1 MPEYSGET
9 TWSVRET
16 KAPHGY
22 YKSEDGEQTLGG
34 NTFKNKRQKGKITI
48 TKVDNE
54 NSYINHNDKTKPQGD
69 GQLDGAVFD
78 IIAEEDIVLPNISNK
93 VVHKK
98 GDVVETLVI
107 QNGRAESSLHELG
120 TYKVVERQ
128 LPEGYWYQ
136 NYQKKFT
143 PFITSISSLF
153 ILI

>member
-1 MPEYSGET
+1 MQ
-9 TWSVRET
+9 
-16 KAPHGY
+16 A
-22 YKSEDGEQTLGG
+22 LGG
-34 NTFKNKRQKGKITI
+34 NIFKNKRQKGKITI

-54 NSYINHNDKTKPQGD
+54 SNYINHRDKTKPQGD
-69 GQLDGAVFD
+69 GELDGAVFNIVADED
-78 IIAEEDIVLPNISNK
+78 IILPNVSNK

-120 TYKVVERQ
+120 RYKVVEVQ
-128 LPEGYWYQ
+128 LPQGYWYE